1 MIRTLDGVS
10 YSDSPTP
17 YPPAS
22 NPVTRRSGAESPL
35 GAALV
40 ILALL
45 ALMWVLELFDAS
57 TGGWLD
63 NFGIHAR
70 ELDGLPEIFTAPFLH
85 YGFAHLIGN
94 SIPFAVLGFLVLI
107 GGFVRWLASSFICIV
122 SSGLAAWLLTP
133 PNTVILGASGLIMGW
148 LTYLLFRGI
157 FSRKP
162 GQIVIGLIVLLIYGG
177 LIWGVLP
184 GGYGVSWQAHLGGAV
199 GGVIAAVAL
208 HRRQQARSQPRY

>member
-1 MIRTLDGVS
+1 M
-10 YSDSPTP
+10 
-17 YPPAS
+17 
-22 NPVTRRSGAESPL
+22 RRSAAESPL
-35 GAALV
+35 GAAMIMLG
-40 ILALL
+40 LL
-45 ALMWVLELFDAS
+45 ALMWVLELFDVS

-94 SIPFAVLGFLVLI
+94 SVPFVVLGFLVLL
-107 GGFVRWLASSFICIV
+107 GGLGRWLASSLICIL
-122 SSGLAAWLLTP
+122 SSGLGAWLLTP
-133 PNTVILGASGLIMGW
+133 PHTVVLGASGLIMGW

-162 GQIVIGLIVLLIYGG
+162 GQIVIGLIVLVIYGG

-184 GGYGVSWQAHLGGAV
+184 GGYGVSWQAHLGGAA
-199 GGVIAAVAL
+199 GGVVAAVVL
-208 HRRQQARSQPRY
+208 HRRLDGSGAPASSLTG